1 MFNIIKANVTP
12 QQAKEIYLN
21 DYIVLLIIED
31 SKSDT
36 TGDVIFVGSIAKR
49 REFVK
54 QNDPPDGYLFYMLR
68 GDNLREYC
76 PINIEELSCYS
87 S

>member
-1 MFNIIKANVTP
+1 MFEVIKANVTP
-12 QQAKEIYLN
+12 QQATEMYLN
-21 DYIVLLIIED
+21 DYIVLLIVED
-31 SKSDT
+31 LKSDT

-54 QNDPPDGYLFYMLR
+54 NNAPPEGYAFFMLR

-76 PINIEELSCYS
+76 PIVEGAPCYS
-87 S
+87 I